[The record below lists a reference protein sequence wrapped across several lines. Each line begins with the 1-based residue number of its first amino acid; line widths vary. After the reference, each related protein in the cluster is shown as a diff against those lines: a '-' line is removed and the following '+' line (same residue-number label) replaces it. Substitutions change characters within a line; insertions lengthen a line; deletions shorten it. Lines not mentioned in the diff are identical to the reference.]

1 MAANDVI
8 LGHMITYLNDK
19 GDWQLHKCFFECI
32 VDVVAYLGWP
42 AVCLVEPLLLQVRV
56 DYHTYLSVGVVDTSV
71 YCHLL
76 YVHLSSSHTHTRPH
90 THTHTHTHSHAHTHT
105 HTHTQHTVTSIS
117 FTLFHTH
124 SPLTC
129 RASRTLK
136 KQSSVRLWMPSLG
149 CAL

>member
-56 DYHTYLSVGVVDTSV
+56 D
-71 YCHLL
+71 
-76 YVHLSSSHTHTRPH
+76 
-90 THTHTHTHSHAHTHT
+90 
-105 HTHTQHTVTSIS
+105 
-117 FTLFHTH
+117 
-124 SPLTC
+124 
-129 RASRTLK
+129 
-136 KQSSVRLWMPSLG
+136 
-149 CAL
+149 